1 MIESLFFVLF
11 SVTFLFILLLVYHFK
26 NKISALE
33 KKNET
38 MFDILNNVVSEL
50 TDIKRSI
57 TPSGV
62 INSMVDSR
70 YGGQVEYG
78 SEQQEESIED
88 DDDDEEES
96 DRETDNDEET
106 VDDEEESDDE
116 ETDEDDEEDSDDE
129 QEEEEEVEEVKTI
142 SIELNEQIDSDAINS
157 EEILEDPEFI
167 EEIDPVLD
175 VLQEQTISVEK
186 IEEEKVENTMDDY
199 KKMHVQNLKK
209 LVLSKGLS
217 EDPSKLKKAELLAL
231 LKE

>member
-70 YGGQVEYG
+70 YGGQVEYS
-78 SEQQEESIED
+78 SEQQEESIE
-88 DDDDEEES
+88 DDDEEES

-116 ETDEDDEEDSDDE
+116 
-129 QEEEEEVEEVKTI
+129 
-142 SIELNEQIDSDAINS
+142 
-157 EEILEDPEFI
+157 
-167 EEIDPVLD
+167 
-175 VLQEQTISVEK
+175 
-186 IEEEKVENTMDDY
+186 
-199 KKMHVQNLKK
+199 
-209 LVLSKGLS
+209 
-217 EDPSKLKKAELLAL
+217 KLKKKKMMKKIAMMNRRRR
-231 LKE
+231 KK